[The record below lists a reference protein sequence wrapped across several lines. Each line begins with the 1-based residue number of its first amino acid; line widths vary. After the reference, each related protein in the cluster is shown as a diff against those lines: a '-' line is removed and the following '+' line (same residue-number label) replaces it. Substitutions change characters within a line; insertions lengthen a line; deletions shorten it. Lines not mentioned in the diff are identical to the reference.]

1 VPGVAHWDDA
11 QPYRRE
17 RGHLAGTWYDLG
29 TIAGSVTV
37 GVKRIQ
43 VDPGRWS
50 TPAHTEGSE
59 EEIFFVLS
67 GSGVSWQFDGESGA
81 AYPVREGDCLVH
93 LALADAHTLRAGP
106 EGLDVLAFGQRSY
119 ADAVTYL
126 PRAGVAWLGQTW
138 TLVGGEANHPWSREA
153 AVGEPEVGELMER
166 PATIVNLGEVEP
178 VAREHGEARFSERDF
193 GRAAGSLRTG
203 ISHVTIPPRRT
214 GWPPHCHSA
223 EEELFVVLDGEGV
236 VLLGDEEH
244 PVRRGSVIARPAGT
258 RVAHSFGAGDRELEY
273 LAYGTR
279 EPNDIAYYP
288 RSQKVSFRGVG
299 VMTRLEQLDYW
310 DGE

>member
-1 VPGVAHWDDA
+1 MPGVAHWDDA

-81 AYPVREGDCLVH
+81 AYPVRERDCLVH

-203 ISHVTIPPRRT
+203 ISHVTIPPGRT

-236 VLLGDEEH
+236 VLLGEEEH

-258 RVAHSFGAGDRELEY
+258 RIAHSFGAGDRELAY